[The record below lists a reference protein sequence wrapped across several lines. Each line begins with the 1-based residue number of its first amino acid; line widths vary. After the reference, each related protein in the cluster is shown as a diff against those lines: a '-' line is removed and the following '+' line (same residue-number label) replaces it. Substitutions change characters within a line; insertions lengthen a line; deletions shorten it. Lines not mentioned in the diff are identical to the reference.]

1 MRFAG
6 LARSLAPASMVAV
19 LAVLPLVIT
28 GHFWPHIL
36 TITMIY
42 AMLTLGQNVITGW
55 CGLLT
60 LGQAAF
66 LGIGAYCSALLVMDW
81 GVPWPLAFLAAGAL
95 AAGAGALLAI
105 PCLRVKSDFL
115 SLVTIAFNQLFF
127 VVANNW
133 MDLTRGPMGLPRVP
147 AAALFGFE
155 MRSQDSQYWLALAV
169 AATTYFGVSR
179 LTSGPIGRAWAMIRD
194 DETAARA
201 LGVHVTA
208 YKVLAFAV
216 GCFVCGLAGSLYAH
230 SLRFVSPDMFK
241 LEESLIM
248 MQMAIL
254 GGLASIPGSALGAF
268 LMIMIPEALRSS
280 EPWLITLRPGIG
292 GAILVVLMIWRPN
305 GLLGATGEAVGPFA
319 GWRRTIVDRFRL
331 RADPTTA
338 VGVK

>member
-1 MRFAG
+1 MRLAELAKRAAPACSLAG
-6 LARSLAPASMVAV
+6 LAA
-19 LAVLPLVIT
+19 LPLVLT

-42 AMLTLGQNVITGW
+42 AMLALGQNVITGW

-66 LGIGAYCSALLVMDW
+66 LGLGAYCSALLVMRFAA
-81 GVPWPLAFLAAGAL
+81 PWPLAFLGAGAF
-95 AAGAGALLAI
+95 AGGAGALLAI

-133 MDLTRGPMGLPRVP
+133 MDVTRGPMGLPRVP
-147 AAALFGFE
+147 AAEIFGIE
-155 MRSQDSQYWLALAV
+155 MRSQDSQFWLVLALA
-169 AATTYFGVSR
+169 ALTFLGVSR
-179 LTSGPIGRAWAMIRD
+179 LTSGPIGRAWSMIRD

-201 LGVHVTA
+201 LGVHVTG
-208 YKVLAFAV
+208 YKVLAFSV

-230 SLRFVSPDMFK
+230 CLRFVSPDMFK

-280 EPWLITLRPGIG
+280 QPWLITLRPGIG
-292 GAILVVLMIWRPN
+292 GAILVALMIWRPN
-305 GLLGATGEAVGPFA
+305 GLLGATAEAAGPLAQWRKSLAHLLGPHSSAAA
-319 GWRRTIVDRFRL
+319 G
-331 RADPTTA
+331 A
-338 VGVK
+338 K